1 MLNSG
6 DRHLKIALIRQKYTP
21 FGGAERYMSRLIAGL
36 VAKGHDVHVFA
47 SQWQTSDQQTLTF
60 HQVPAIRAAG
70 WLRSLTFSINCGK
83 LLRREYFDV
92 IFSLERTQHQDI
104 YRAGDGCHRQW
115 LCQKNLGKG
124 ILARLRTYINPLHLT
139 YLNLERKLFTDPA
152 LKAIIANSKYVK
164 EEIVRLYGVSP
175 EKIHVVYNGI
185 DPDEF
190 ANGDRALH
198 REELAREFHLKDE
211 VRLLYVGSGFE
222 RKGVPTLLK
231 SVARLQIPYKLF
243 IVGKGRLNKFK
254 KAAKRL
260 GIGEKV
266 IFSGPRTDVH
276 RFYLGSDIFVFP
288 TLYDPFSNATL
299 EAMACGLPVITTPF
313 NGVSEIISEGRN
325 GCVINDP
332 LDDKSIADAIT
343 RLAVREVREPMGEEA
358 RRTAGEF
365 TMERNVM
372 ETIKVISSV
381 RNADASLLGARADS

>member
-1 MLNSG
+1 MLNCG
-6 DRHLKIALIRQKYTP
+6 DRRMKIALIRQKYTP
-21 FGGAERYMSRLIAGL
+21 FGGAERYMSRLITGL

-60 HQVPAIRAAG
+60 HQVPSIRAAG
-70 WLRSLTFSINCGK
+70 WLRTLTFSINCGN
-83 LLRREYFDV
+83 LLRREDFDV
-92 IFSLERTQHQDI
+92 IFSLERTLHQDI

-115 LCQKNLGKG
+115 LTQKNLGKG
-124 ILARLRTYINPLHLT
+124 VLAHLRTYINPLHLT
-139 YLNLERKLFTDPA
+139 YLNLERKLFTDPG
-152 LKAIIANSKYVK
+152 LKAIIANSKNGK
-164 EEIVRLYGVSP
+164 DEIVRLYGVSP

-190 ANGDRALH
+190 PVEERDQH
-198 REELAREFHLKDE
+198 REDLAREFHLKDE

-231 SVARLQIPYKLF
+231 SVARLHIPYKLF
-243 IVGKGRLNKFK
+243 IVGKGRINKFR

-260 GIGEKV
+260 GIAEKV
-266 IFSGPRTDVH
+266 VFTGPRSDVH

-325 GCVINDP
+325 GCVVNDP

-358 RRTAGEF
+358 RRTAGGF

-381 RNADASLLGARADS
+381 R

>member
-1 MLNSG
+1 M
-6 DRHLKIALIRQKYTP
+6 KIALIRQKYTP

-47 SQWQTSDQQTLTF
+47 SHWETGDQQTLAF

-70 WLRSLTFSINCGK
+70 WLRSLSFAINCGN
-83 LLRREYFDV
+83 LLRQEDFDV
-92 IFSLERTQHQDI
+92 IFSLERTLHQDI

-115 LCQKNLGKG
+115 LTQKNLGKG
-124 ILARLRTYINPLHLT
+124 ILAHLSTYVNPLHMT
-139 YLNLERKLFTDPA
+139 YLYLERKLFTDPG

-164 EEIVRLYGVSP
+164 REIISRYGVSP
-175 EKIHVVYNGI
+175 DKVHVVYNGI
-185 DPDEF
+185 DPEEF

-198 REELAREFHLKDE
+198 RAELDREFNLKDE

-231 SVARLQIPYKLF
+231 SVARLHIPYRLF
-243 IVGKGRLNKFK
+243 IVGKGRINKFR

-260 GIGEKV
+260 GIADKV
-266 IFSGPRTDVH
+266 IFTGPRIDVH

-299 EAMACGLPVITTPF
+299 EAMACALPVITTPF
-313 NGVSEIISEGRN
+313 NGVSEIISEGKN

-332 LDDKSIADAIT
+332 LDDNSIADAIT
-343 RLAVREVREPMGEEA
+343 HLAVREVRELMGEEA
-358 RRTAGEF
+358 RRTAGAF

-372 ETIKVISSV
+372 ETIKIISSV
-381 RNADASLLGARADS
+381 RRSDATLLGARDDC

>member
-1 MLNSG
+1 M
-6 DRHLKIALIRQKYTP
+6 KIALIRQKYTP

-47 SQWQTSDQQTLTF
+47 SRWETGDDPKLTF
-60 HQVPAIRAAG
+60 HQVTAIRAVG
-70 WLRSLTFSINCGK
+70 WLRALTFSINCGNL
-83 LLRREYFDV
+83 LLREDFDV
-92 IFSLERTQHQDI
+92 IFSLERTLHQDI
-104 YRAGDGCHRQW
+104 YRAGDGCYRQW
-115 LCQKNLGKG
+115 LTQKNLGKG
-124 ILARLRTYINPLHLT
+124 VLARLLTHINPRHLT
-139 YLNLERKLFTDPA
+139 YLYMERKLFTDPG
-152 LKAIIANSKYVK
+152 LKAIIANSKRGK
-164 EEIVRLYGVSP
+164 DEIVSLHGVSP
-175 EKIHVVYNGI
+175 DKIHVVYNGI

-190 ANGDRALH
+190 PVEGRDQHRA
-198 REELAREFHLKDE
+198 ELAREFQLKDE
-211 VRLLYVGSGFE
+211 IRLLYVGSGFK

-231 SVARLQIPYKLF
+231 SVARLDIPYRLF
-243 IVGKGRLNKFK
+243 IVGKDRLNRFR
-254 KAAKRL
+254 KAADRL
-260 GIGEKV
+260 GIGERV
-266 IFSGPRTDVH
+266 IFTGPRTDVH

-299 EAMACGLPVITTPF
+299 EAMSCGLPVITTTI

-325 GCVINDP
+325 GCLINDP

-381 RNADASLLGARADS
+381 RESDAPL